1 MKKTILVISVFL
13 SATVLGLFFI
23 LNSDQ
28 TSGNAGDKLDAS
40 ALESVLSVNQEAA
53 LHRKATSG
61 VKAPAFTLKD
71 LNGTTH
77 TVAGAEDK
85 PIVLQFW
92 ASWCEA
98 CSVEAPT
105 LKKLHEK
112 YEDKVDFYGVN
123 LSSEEKQASAI
134 ETFIEENE
142 WRFTNLLDANKR
154 ASYLYELHALPTT
167 FIIDTDGTVLDTFHL
182 IDPMEFESKLEML
195 TEGR

>member
-1 MKKTILVISVFL
+1 M
-13 SATVLGLFFI
+13 
-23 LNSDQ
+23 
-28 TSGNAGDKLDAS
+28 
-40 ALESVLSVNQEAA
+40 
-53 LHRKATSG
+53 
-61 VKAPAFTLKD
+61 
-71 LNGTTH
+71 
-77 TVAGAEDK
+77 
-85 PIVLQFW
+85 
-92 ASWCEA
+92 
-98 CSVEAPT
+98 
-105 LKKLHEK
+105 
-112 YEDKVDFYGVN
+112 N